1 MGSRA
6 FWPLWS
12 WRGCFLWF
20 AGLCFSISLV
30 LFNYKLC
37 CDSVVYG
44 STRTPGRGPG
54 SNPGRA
60 IERCLAVVRPAHTR
74 KFERCLAEALASRA
88 RDVVWCGVWLWLRPA
103 HAHVIFR
110 AVSGCGYVPRT
121 CILYFIFYILSGVWL
136 GLCPAHTCIMFSYG
150 ISIEISG
157 NFQFL
162 RGEEV
167 VDSVRLGERQ
177 IKDYSPQ

>member
-1 MGSRA
+1 MLPCGSSHMRSEKTCPSRRLPYQHLQYAPAPRGHRPPTGGKRVPSAPRA
-6 FWPLWS
+6 AKWCSMAMPTS
-12 WRGCFLWF
+12 PSRVF
-20 AGLCFSISLV
+20 ASLC
-30 LFNYKLC
+30 
-37 CDSVVYG
+37 
-44 STRTPGRGPG
+44 P
-54 SNPGRA
+54 
-60 IERCLAVVRPAHTR
+60 CLAVVT
-74 KFERCLAEALASRA
+74 SRA
-88 RDVVWCGVWLWLRPA
+88 RAYCILSGVWLWLRPA

-136 GLCPAHTCIMFSYG
+136 RLCPAHTCIMFSYG